1 MKQSKSVTQLSHEL
15 GISRQALLKRIS
27 KLPTNQQ
34 PTKDN
39 RGAYRITA
47 DIESLL
53 VEPTTKTNNQTDNK
67 QPTSNDQLSEVIEML
82 KQELDAKNEQIKTLS
97 RLVDQ
102 QQQLSLINNKKIE
115 TLELELKEKEE
126 PQEQEKKG
134 IFNLF
139 KRNKQQD

>member
-53 VEPTTKTNNQTDNK
+53 VEPTTETNNQTDNK
-67 QPTSNDQLSEVIEML
+67 QPTSDNLDTVIEML
-82 KQELDAKNEQIKTLS
+82 KEELASKNEQIRTLS
-97 RLVDQ
+97 KLVDQ
-102 QQQLSLINNKKIE
+102 QQQLSLMNSKKIE
-115 TLELELKEKEE
+115 TLEIELKEKKEVT
-126 PQEQEKKG
+126 EKKS
-134 IFNLF
+134 IFDFL
-139 KRNKQQD
+139 KRK

>member
-1 MKQSKSVTQLSHEL
+1 MKQSKSVKQLSHEL

-67 QPTSNDQLSEVIEML
+67 QPTSDNLDTVIEML
-82 KQELDAKNEQIKTLS
+82 KEELASKNEQIRTLS
-97 RLVDQ
+97 KLVDQ
-102 QQQLSLINNKKIE
+102 QQQLSLMNSKKIE
-115 TLELELKEKEE
+115 TLEIELKE
-126 PQEQEKKG
+126 QEVTEKKS
-134 IFNLF
+134 IFDFL
-139 KRNKQQD
+139 KRK